1 MSNAQNTVPTV
12 VSSTAVLERPR
23 PEAAKPAA
31 PRESVSVVEHPQPQ
45 RKAANGADYDLAV
58 IGSGPGG
65 YVSAIR
71 AAQLGLKVAII
82 EKGYMGGTCL
92 NVGCIPTKA
101 MLASVEALHTARN
114 GKEFGFIAGDVQP
127 DYAAMQKR
135 RDGIVGQLRQGVGYL
150 MKKNGIEVVNG
161 HGKFKSA
168 HELEVNGEGGS
179 RRVTAG
185 SVIISTGSVCSRP
198 PIPGA
203 DLEGVVNSDQLLQL
217 PSIPKSMAVIGAGA
231 VGLEWG
237 DIFNELGTKI
247 TVLEM
252 APRILP
258 PADEEVSKE
267 LAKNLQ
273 KKGFDLL
280 IGVAVK
286 AIERKGEG
294 LTVRY
299 AKENGEELTVDVEVV
314 LMAAGRWPYTE
325 NLGLEQIGI
334 QLERRFIPINDQM
347 KTTVNGVYA
356 IGDVTPYPALAHV
369 ASRGG
374 EVAAEIIAGQ
384 KAHMDWNIIPSCVY
398 THPEVAW
405 VGLTEEQAKERH
417 GELRIGRFPFAPLGR
432 SKASGNRE
440 GFVKVIAEPKYG
452 EILGVHMVG
461 AHVTDLIAEPTLGMT
476 MEATVD
482 EIFHTV
488 HAHPTL
494 PEAFLEASLD
504 AWHRAIHKG

>member
-1 MSNAQNTVPTV
+1 
-12 VSSTAVLERPR
+12 
-23 PEAAKPAA
+23 
-31 PRESVSVVEHPQPQ
+31 
-45 RKAANGADYDLAV
+45 
-58 IGSGPGG
+58 
-65 YVSAIR
+65 
-71 AAQLGLKVAII
+71 
-82 EKGYMGGTCL
+82 
-92 NVGCIPTKA
+92 
-101 MLASVEALHTARN
+101 
-114 GKEFGFIAGDVQP
+114 
-127 DYAAMQKR
+127 
-135 RDGIVGQLRQGVGYL
+135 
-150 MKKNGIEVVNG
+150 VVNG
-161 HGKFKSA
+161 LGKFRSA
-168 HELEVNGEGGS
+168 HEIEVTGEGGAK
-179 RRVTAG
+179 RVTAG
-185 SVIISTGSVCSRP
+185 NVIIATGSVPSRP

-258 PADEEVSKE
+258 PADEEISAE
-267 LAKNLQ
+267 LGKNLQ

-280 IGVAVK
+280 IGVVVK
-286 AIERKGEG
+286 AIERKGPG

-299 AKENGEELTVDVEVV
+299 AKEGGAEETVDVEVV
-314 LMAAGRWPYTE
+314 LLAAGRWPYTE
-325 NLGLEQIGI
+325 GLGLEQIGL
-334 QLERRFIPINDQM
+334 QLERRFIPIDDQLRT
-347 KTTVNGVYA
+347 KVGGVYA

-374 EVAAEIIAGQ
+374 EVAAEVIAGH
-384 KAHMDWNIIPSCVY
+384 KAKMDWNIIPSCVY
-398 THPEVAW
+398 TQPEVAW
-405 VGLTEEQAKERH
+405 VGLTEAQAKERH
-417 GELRIGRFPFAPLGR
+417 GEVRVGKYPFASLGR
-432 SKASGNRE
+432 AKATGHRE

-452 EILGVHMVG
+452 EILGVHMIG

-476 MEATVD
+476 MEATVE

-504 AWHRAIHKG
+504 AWHRAIHK